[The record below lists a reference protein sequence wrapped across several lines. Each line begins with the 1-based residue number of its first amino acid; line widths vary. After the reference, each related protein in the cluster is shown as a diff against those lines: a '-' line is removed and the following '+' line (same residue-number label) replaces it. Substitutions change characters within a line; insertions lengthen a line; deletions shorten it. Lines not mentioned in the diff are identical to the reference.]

1 MPNQSG
7 ALLSEWQEL
16 YSPKGVTERRKLHA
30 LAWVHTLPV
39 ELTRLTPGC
48 GAHMI
53 SALSHTVI
61 LMLSLT
67 LLSPDSRPD
76 LLQVFA
82 LWKHLVSQE
91 IPEGSWL
98 WFLDGDAVITNFT
111 SDVLEHVRSAPIF
124 QAQFEEYKD
133 AVATDP
139 SIFMAAHNVKPWPI
153 FLVRCMN
160 FSPSRLLRS
169 ATATAHADVMGRR
182 ASKPTLSELTHCF
195 PAFPVAGLIA
205 IIHVPDSSPPLAF
218 HRKTRYR
225 PQSLSA

>member
-1 MPNQSG
+1 
-7 ALLSEWQEL
+7 
-16 YSPKGVTERRKLHA
+16 
-30 LAWVHTLPV
+30 
-39 ELTRLTPGC
+39 
-48 GAHMI
+48 
-53 SALSHTVI
+53 
-61 LMLSLT
+61 
-67 LLSPDSRPD
+67 
-76 LLQVFA
+76 
-82 LWKHLVSQE
+82 
-91 IPEGSWL
+91 L

-169 ATATAHADVMGRR
+169 ATATAHADVTAGEESQQTHPVR
-182 ASKPTLSELTHCF
+182 AHTLLS
-195 PAFPVAGLIA
+195 GLSGSGPYR
-205 IIHVPDSSPPLAF
+205 HYVPDSSPPLAF
-218 HRKTRYR
+218 HRKRRYR